1 MTYIELFSRAG
12 LVLAAAVVSAGFG
25 SAAISPYE
33 KSVEDW
39 RQQYEAKLR
48 ADDGWLTVSGLFWI
62 HEGKNTF
69 GSATN
74 NDVVLPSPVPTNAGY
89 FELHDGKTTVHVN
102 PSVPITMGGNPVTSA
117 ELKPD
122 SRTDRLV
129 IGDLT
134 FFVHASGPRFGIR
147 LKDKNSKLRKE
158 FAGLHWFT
166 INEAYRV
173 NAKFTPYSSP
183 REVDTENVLGDHDK
197 TEIAGYVTFS
207 LSGKEY
213 RLDAEQDDKSKE
225 LFIVFR
231 DLTSKK
237 DTYPAARFLD
247 TDAPK
252 DGTVELDFNK
262 AYNPPCAY
270 NPYTTCPLPSPGN
283 RLNVELPVGEKR
295 YH

>member
-1 MTYIELFSRAG
+1 
-12 LVLAAAVVSAGFG
+12 
-25 SAAISPYE
+25 
-33 KSVEDW
+33 VEDW
-39 RQQYEAKLR
+39 RQKYEAKLR
-48 ADDGWLTVSGLFWI
+48 ADDGWLTVSGLFWM

-69 GSATN
+69 GSAAG
-74 NDVVLPSPVPTNAGY
+74 NDVVLPAPVPASAGY
-89 FELHDGKTTVHVN
+89 FDLNAGKTTVHVN
-102 PSVPITMGGNPVTSA
+102 PGVPVTLRGKSVDTL
-117 ELKPD
+117 ELPPD
-122 SRTDRLV
+122 SRTERLI

-134 FFVHASGPRFGIR
+134 FFVHQSGGRYAIR
-147 LKDKNSKLRKE
+147 LKDKNSKLRQE
-158 FAGLHWFT
+158 FTGLHWFP

-173 NAKFTPYSSP
+173 NAHFVAYAKP
-183 REVDTENVLGDHDK
+183 REVEIETVLGDREK
-197 TEIAGYVTFS
+197 TSLAGYVTFS
-207 LSGKEY
+207 LGGNEY

-225 LFIVFR
+225 LSIVFR

-283 RLNVELPVGEKR
+283 RMQIEVPAGEKR